1 MATEKIVDQ
10 LKAIKTAW
18 PVFAF
23 VGTIFF
29 NHLKTQNDFE
39 NKVRETNSA
48 FEKEIV
54 VLKDMAAEHWRNIDR
69 IDNRVDKVEEDLEK
83 HYKRKKDVD

>member
-1 MATEKIVDQ
+1 MATEKVIDQ
-10 LKAIKTAW
+10 LKALKTAW
-18 PVFAF
+18 PIFAF
-23 VGTIFF
+23 VGTIFL

-39 NKVRETNSA
+39 NKLRDINSA

-54 VLKDMAAEHWRNIDR
+54 SLKDIASEHWRNIDR